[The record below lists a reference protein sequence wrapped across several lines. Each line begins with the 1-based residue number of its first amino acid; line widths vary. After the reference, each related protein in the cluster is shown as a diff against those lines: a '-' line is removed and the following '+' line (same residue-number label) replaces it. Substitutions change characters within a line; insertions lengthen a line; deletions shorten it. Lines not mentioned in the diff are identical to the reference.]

1 MCTIECRGLVCTIV
15 VKVLDVVLLHCMWVI
30 MTLVEHKRCFPIVVP
45 SVYSLESPLYLADDC
60 CLVSNSTG
68 RSLSTVS

>member
-1 MCTIECRGLVCTIV
+1 
-15 VKVLDVVLLHCMWVI
+15 MWVI